1 MSRTTQVRFE
11 DVAQACAELF
21 RAGESV
27 SFAKVYQGSLQDS
40 DCKVR

>member
-11 DVAQACAELF
+11 DVAQACSELF

-27 SFAKVYQGSLQDS
+27 SFAKV
-40 DCKVR
+40 